1 MKLAFTERKLEA
13 FMGWLGLEGGRAL
26 VVGAGGLGT
35 ACAAGLADAGA
46 RVVVV
51 DVDRQRLRDLGED
64 ARWRDAEVHTVAAD
78 VTSSASCDEA
88 VATAAGLLG
97 GLDVLVHAVGTND
110 RRAVLETPD
119 EVWDRILTLN
129 LSSAFWIG
137 RAAGRIMHEAGG
149 GRMVFFSSVSSKLAH
164 RHHAP
169 YAATKGGLDQLMK
182 VMAREWAAGG
192 VTVNAVAPGY
202 TETELTRA
210 YLDKPGM
217 REEMV
222 GLVPAGRLG
231 TPEDVVGAVLFLA
244 SRRASFVTGQ
254 VLYVDGGRTLV

>member
-1 MKLAFTERKLEA
+1 
-13 FMGWLGLEGGRAL
+13 MGWLGLDGRSAL
-26 VVGAGGLGT
+26 VFGAGGLGA
-35 ACAAGLADAGA
+35 ACARGLADTGA

-51 DVDRQRLRDLGED
+51 DVDETRLKALRED
-64 ARWRDAEVHTVAAD
+64 RKSANGDIRTLVAD
-78 VTSSASCDEA
+78 VTTPDACDEA
-88 VATAAGLLG
+88 VAAAARLLG
-97 GLDVLVHAVGTND
+97 GVDVLIHAVGTND
-110 RRAVLETPD
+110 RRPVLDTPD
-119 EVWDRILTLN
+119 AVWEQILTLN

-137 RAAGRIMHEAGG
+137 RAAGRIMREAGH

-169 YAATKGGLDQLMK
+169 YAATKGGLDQLVK
-182 VMAREWAAGG
+182 VMAREWADGG

-202 TETELTRA
+202 TETELTRV

-217 REEMV
+217 REELV

-231 TPEDVVGAVLFLA
+231 TPEDVVGAALFLA
-244 SRRASFVTGQ
+244 SERASFVTGQ

>member
-1 MKLAFTERKLEA
+1 
-13 FMGWLGLEGGRAL
+13 MGWLGLDGRRAL
-26 VVGAGGLGT
+26 VMGAGGLGA
-35 ACAAGLADAGA
+35 ACARSLAEAGA
-46 RVVVV
+46 RVAVV
-51 DVDRQRLRDLGED
+51 DVDEAKLKALRDEPSL
-64 ARWRDAEVHTVAAD
+64 ADAEVRVFPAD
-78 VTSSASCDEA
+78 VTSSEA
-88 VATAAGLLG
+88 CEEVIAAAVGTLG

-110 RRAVLETPD
+110 RRPVVDTPD
-119 EVWDRILTLN
+119 EVWDRILLLN
-129 LSSAFWIG
+129 LSSAFYAG
-137 RAAGRIMHEAGG
+137 RAAGRLMREEGG
-149 GRMVFFSSVSSKLAH
+149 GSMVFFSSVSSRLAH

-169 YAATKGGLDQLMK
+169 YAATKGGLDQLVK
-182 VMAREWAAGG
+182 VMAREWAADG

-202 TETELTRA
+202 TETELTRE

>member
-1 MKLAFTERKLEA
+1 
-13 FMGWLGLEGGRAL
+13 MGWLGLDDGRAL
-26 VVGAGGLGT
+26 VFGAGGLGA
-35 ACAAGLADAGA
+35 ACARGLAEAGA

-51 DVDRQRLRDLGED
+51 DVDEARLKALRED
-64 ARWRDAEVHTVAAD
+64 PRVAGADIQTVTAD
-78 VTSSASCDEA
+78 VTSSAACEEA
-88 VATAAGLLG
+88 VSAAAGLLG
-97 GLDVLVHAVGTND
+97 GGLDVLIHAVGTND
-110 RRAVLETPD
+110 RRPVLDTPD

-137 RAAGRIMHEAGG
+137 RAAGRLMSEAGA

-169 YAATKGGLDQLMK
+169 YAATKGGLDQLVK
-182 VMAREWAAGG
+182 VMAREWAEGG
-192 VTVNAVAPGY
+192 ITVNAVAPGY

-217 REEMV
+217 RQEMV

-231 TPEDVVGAVLFLA
+231 TPEDIVGAALFLG
-244 SRRASFVTGQ
+244 SPRAAFVTGQ